1 MMKFSSTAVLLIL
14 SVFIAGSSWSGPSI
28 TPQPDIAATH
38 TRPESVRLLPPV
50 RGTSPLPATLI
61 HQAGAAAAGDVWL
74 TLVLGGVLVAL
85 QLRRTQRSARLSH
98 LSP

>member
-1 MMKFSSTAVLLIL
+1 
-14 SVFIAGSSWSGPSI
+14 
-28 TPQPDIAATH
+28 
-38 TRPESVRLLPPV
+38 
-50 RGTSPLPATLI
+50 
-61 HQAGAAAAGDVWL
+61 VWL